1 MRCSGFLLHGASILI
16 FAVTCVDFFLRKRN
30 NKNENKVCFNI
41 FNQEKAFQ
49 YKQSFLTADLNVQR
63 DQWTAHNL
71 SPAKGSNEHL
81 ADLPFNGYFIEVSL
95 S

>member
-1 MRCSGFLLHGASILI
+1 M
-16 FAVTCVDFFLRKRN
+16 
-30 NKNENKVCFNI
+30 

-63 DQWTAHNL
+63 DQWTAHYL

-81 ADLPFNGYFIEVSL
+81 ADLPFKCYFIEVSL